1 MTTRTTTALA
11 ERVDRAIQ
19 ALDMETIRDVYHPDV
34 ILDVH
39 VPGWRFQLQGPDA
52 LIGWYKDTV
61 SHMPKPRTVWTR
73 STPTADGAI
82 VEWELR
88 IGDAEDSGLC
98 REIDVV
104 HTDGERITEH
114 VIWCT
119 GMWDHDTIVRQR
131 AEAPMVRWQP
141 EG

>member
-1 MTTRTTTALA
+1 MTITTTQLA
-11 ERVDRAIQ
+11 ERLERAFKG
-19 ALDMETIRDVYHPDV
+19 LD
-34 ILDVH
+34 LDSVKDLYDAKVVLDAH

-52 LIGWYKDTV
+52 LLGWWNETV

-73 STPTADGAI
+73 ATPTADGAI

-88 IGDAEDSGLC
+88 IGDDDESGIC
-98 REIDVV
+98 REIDVF

-114 VIWCT
+114 VLWCG
-119 GMWDHDTIVRQR
+119 GMWDHDTIVRQK
-131 AEAPMVRWQP
+131 AEAPMVRWYP